1 MLGTSRILE
10 KGPEYLRK
18 QMELESEAKG
28 RVSAVTRLAATKPQY
43 VKSQHVLNPTH
54 ESVGS
59 GAGTEQATAESGIS
73 AVKEEN
79 VKRNGSKKRPDSL
92 LLYRQRCVRE
102 SSGAKNR
109 RNLNKKIF
117 LNSLKDKPLPQA
129 CCREAASGQKAT
141 EDSAALP
148 ETAPQPTPCTGGEGH
163 HQDHQL
169 RARQVTPRRRRNAT
183 EMKRASPRGVTR
195 SHSDISSRYSKNFAD
210 FDAFFKYCGLA
221 EDVIDCMGKD
231 NFSLYSEELCSKIRS
246 VSVSTSE
253 DGFTRSSG
261 DSDRLRTEEA
271 REKTRQAQS
280 EDP

>member
-271 REKTRQAQS
+271 REKTRQDS
-280 EDP
+280 PE

>member
-59 GAGTEQATAESGIS
+59 G
-73 AVKEEN
+73 
-79 VKRNGSKKRPDSL
+79 KRPDSL

-271 REKTRQAQS
+271 REKTRQGSSVIERNARVIKWLYS
-280 EDP
+280 CRNATEAGKALRDLD